1 MGICLKVLTV
11 DEVKSTRV
19 EPGRASKPLVDAS
32 IGAKNVQ
39 VIWMEVPAGW
49 KSDVQTRDVEEIL
62 YVLSGKCA
70 ITTDSE
76 KFIGTA
82 GSIIYIPPGET
93 HQHHNIGDQTFSQLV
108 IFAPPLKR

>member
-1 MGICLKVLTV
+1 LKVIKI
-11 DEVKSTRV
+11 EEAKSTTV
-19 EPGRASKPLVDAS
+19 EPGRASKPLINAS

-39 VIWMEVPAGW
+39 IIWMEVPAGW
-49 KSDVQTRDVEEIL
+49 KSNVQTRDVEEIL

-70 ITTDSE
+70 ITTDTE

-82 GSIIYIPPGET
+82 GSIIYIPPGEK